1 MNVEKEKIEALINI
15 LQSMLV
21 PESKEDTQEEPINDV
36 AVIDKKK
43 KTTATTKNTRGKS
56 RPKKVGFINK
66 FDSMSERRMH
76 KEDSI
81 IDKKLSVIPPV
92 PRERHFELVEVKCRI
107 CGKQEEVSP
116 ALITD
121 SAGRYKCN
129 NCSTNSG

>member
-21 PESKEDTQEEPINDV
+21 PETKEDVAEESDDNVV
-36 AVIDKKK
+36 AVHKKK
-43 KTTATTKNTRGKS
+43 NTTATTKKQRGKS
-56 RPKKVGFINK
+56 RPKFVNK

-76 KEDSI
+76 KEDSA

-107 CGKQEEVSP
+107 CGKEEEVSP
-116 ALITD
+116 TLITD

-129 NCSTNSG
+129 NCCTNSG